1 MTELTELTELKDS
14 VILKFSINL
23 FLTYIQMN
31 SSHLGEQVYGFFF
44 LLQLH
49 NLWDLNLETRD

>member
-1 MTELTELTELKDS
+1 MTELKDS
-14 VILKFSINL
+14 VIFKISINL
-23 FLTYIQMN
+23 FLTYRQMN
-31 SSHLGEQVYGFFF
+31 SSHLGEQVYGFFFF